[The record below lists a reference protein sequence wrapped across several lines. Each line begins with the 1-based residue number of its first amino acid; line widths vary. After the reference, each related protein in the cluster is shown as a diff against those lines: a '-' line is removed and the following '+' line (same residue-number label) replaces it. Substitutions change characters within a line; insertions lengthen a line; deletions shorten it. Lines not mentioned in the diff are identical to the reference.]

1 MCLSRDQNAQI
12 LRIKRGMEHAGQ
24 AKANLDEEIRKLSTR
39 YNTFVNISLSKVL
52 FVSNNA
58 ILIFRRYHRNGIKCP
73 LLGTGLLSF
82 T

>member
-1 MCLSRDQNAQI
+1 MYVYHVIKTRKI

-58 ILIFRRYHRNGIKCP
+58 ILIFRRWSKTWSANVFAAIK
-73 LLGTGLLSF
+73 
-82 T
+82 